1 MLYNHFIEKLTGLQ
15 DVIIKNVE
23 EIENNVTQITVEMPL
38 KEHCCPC
45 CKAKTSYVHDY
56 RVRKVK
62 DIPSFGRNIVLL
74 YRRRRYRCKECGKCF
89 SEENTFVGKY
99 LRMSMR
105 LVSYVIQALEGVSSF
120 SSVARSVNLSVS
132 TVLRIFD
139 CVKYPHI
146 TKLPEVFSID
156 EFKGNAYHKE
166 KYQAIITDP
175 KSGIVLDILPCRKQ
189 ADLIEYLRRWDKKE
203 RDKVKFFVSDMWK
216 PYSELSATM
225 FKNAVQIVDK
235 FHYIRQIIWA
245 FERVRKNEQKKYGDK
260 YRKLFKHSYKILI
273 KRKADLNNEQREK
286 VESILYVSDKLRIAY
301 CLKEAFYR
309 IIDAA
314 DRIEAKKMM
323 GQWILDVQN
332 AEIEEYESCVTM
344 LLNWTTS
351 ILNTF
356 DYPYTNGFTEGCN
369 NKIKVLKRNAYG
381 YRNFERFRNRILHMF
396 HYKKPNRK
404 AAA

>member
-1 MLYNHFIEKLTGLQ
+1 MLYNHFTEKLIGLQ

-23 EIENNVTQITVEMPL
+23 EFENNITQITVEMPL
-38 KEHCCPC
+38 TEHTCPC
-45 CKAKTSYVHDY
+45 CNAKTKYVHDY

-62 DIPSFGRNIVLL
+62 DISSFGRNIELL
-74 YRRRRYRCKECGKCF
+74 YRRRRYVCKECGKCF
-89 SEENTFVGKY
+89 SEKNTFVGRY

-105 LVSYVIQALEGVSSF
+105 LVSYVIQALEEVNSF

-139 CVKYPHI
+139 CVKYPHMAE
-146 TKLPEVFSID
+146 LPEVFAID
-156 EFKGNAYHKE
+156 EFKGNAYQKE
-166 KYQAIITDP
+166 KYQTILTDP

-189 ADLIEYLRRWDKKE
+189 VDLIRYLKTWDTKE
-203 RDKVKFFVSDMWK
+203 REKVKFFVSDMWK
-216 PYSELSATM
+216 PYADMSSVM

-260 YRKLFKHSYKILI
+260 YRKLFKHSYKVLI
-273 KRKADLNNEQREK
+273 KRKSDLTDEQKSK
-286 VESILYVSDKLRIAY
+286 VEAILYVSGKLRNAY
-301 CLKEAFYR
+301 CLKESFYQ
-309 IIDAA
+309 ILDAPDKA
-314 DRIEAKKMM
+314 EAKKMM
-323 GQWILDVQN
+323 SQWILDVEN
-332 AEIEEYESCVTM
+332 SKIEEYESCVTM
-344 LLNWTTS
+344 LLNWATN

-381 YRNFERFRNRILHMF
+381 YRNFERFRNRILHIF
-396 HYKKPNRK
+396 YYKKV
-404 AAA
+404 AT